1 MSDRIPFV
9 DRLRDRGFID
19 QWGFI
24 AFAVAG
30 FAGIVSAKW
39 LEVETVWVAVG
50 AIAAMFVYATI
61 VGRAGTGRLRADQA
75 GDNCYYL
82 GLIYTLASLSYAIA
96 TFDPSNTASTIVQG
110 FGIALATTIFGLI
123 LRVFFSQGRPDLEN
137 VEEQTRLELTEAAS
151 RLKAELNGVVRT
163 MNDFSRQIQ
172 QSIREVHE
180 ASTTAVEEFTG
191 SSVEGLK
198 SVVDAANEAI
208 RGQANDFAAR
218 SKRYSASF
226 DTLLEKLEQH
236 GQSVENLSKSHDAIR
251 STAELT
257 KQTADN
263 VNLSVQALKASGE
276 AAHTSASEAAAAS
289 QSVRTMTEQLATS
302 VAALEESLKN
312 VRDETDRQIEQ
323 LKAGPA
329 EVGAQAMQTLKNA
342 ASALEGHLSDVSTLN
357 ATIQSDLTAQNAAAL
372 EVAKQ
377 HNAALEIELGRSRQL
392 VGQVHS
398 ALAEMTESLA
408 KTVEGAA

>member
-30 FAGIVSAKW
+30 FAGVVSAKW

-50 AIAAMFVYATI
+50 AIVAMFLYAII

-82 GLIYTLASLSYAIA
+82 GLIYTLASLSYAIG

-180 ASTTAVEEFTG
+180 ASSIAVEQFTG

-251 STAELT
+251 YSAELT
-257 KQTADN
+257 TQAADN

-276 AAHTSASEAAAAS
+276 AAQASASEAAATS

-302 VAALEESLKN
+302 VAALEQSLKN

-329 EVGAQAMQTLKNA
+329 EVGAQALQTLKNA

-357 ATIQSDLTAQNAAAL
+357 ATIQSDLTSQNAAAL
-372 EVAKQ
+372 EAAKQ
-377 HNAALEIELGRSRQL
+377 HNAALESELARSRQL

>member
-24 AFAVAG
+24 AFAVVG

-50 AIAAMFVYATI
+50 AIAAMFAYAII

-82 GLIYTLASLSYAIA
+82 GLIYTLASLSYAIG

-151 RLKAELNGVVRT
+151 RLKAELNGVVRS

-208 RGQANDFAAR
+208 RGQANDFASR

-226 DTLLEKLEQH
+226 DTLLEKLDQH

-251 STAELT
+251 SSAELT

-276 AAHTSASEAAAAS
+276 AAQTSASEAAAAS
-289 QSVRTMTEQLATS
+289 QSVRTMTEQLAAS
-302 VAALEESLKN
+302 VAALEQSLKN

-323 LKAGPA
+323 LKTGPA
-329 EVGAQAMQTLKNA
+329 EVGAQAMETLKNA
-342 ASALEGHLSDVSTLN
+342 ASALEGHLSDVSKLN

-372 EVAKQ
+372 EAAKQ
-377 HNAALEIELGRSRQL
+377 HNAALESELGRSRQL

>member
-257 KQTADN
+257 KKTADN

>member
-50 AIAAMFVYATI
+50 AIAAMFVYAII

-82 GLIYTLASLSYAIA
+82 GLIYTLASLSYAIG

-251 STAELT
+251 SSAELT

-276 AAHTSASEAAAAS
+276 AAQTSASEAAAAS

-302 VAALEESLKN
+302 VATLEQSLKN
-312 VRDETDRQIEQ
+312 VRDETDRQIKE

-329 EVGAQAMQTLKNA
+329 EVGVQAMQTLKNA
-342 ASALEGHLSDVSTLN
+342 ALALEGHLSDVSTLN

-372 EVAKQ
+372 EAAKQ
-377 HNAALEIELGRSRQL
+377 HNAALETELGRSRQL